1 MEKEVTYSQIH
12 EVELLCS
19 SHLSQNRATHLCLLL
34 STLFS
39 TLARLFVVSV
49 TCHTPDVS
57 LLFRFCLTT

>member
-12 EVELLCS
+12 EVELLRS

-34 STLFS
+34 STLFF

-57 LLFRFCLTT
+57 LLFRFCLVT